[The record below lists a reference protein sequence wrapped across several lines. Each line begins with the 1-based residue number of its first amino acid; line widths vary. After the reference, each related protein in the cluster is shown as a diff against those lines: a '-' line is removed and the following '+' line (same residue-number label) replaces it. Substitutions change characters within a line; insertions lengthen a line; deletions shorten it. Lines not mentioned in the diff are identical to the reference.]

1 MKTSAENTDP
11 FAIKTICQS
20 LLKKGLIK
28 RGQAKSILSQE
39 ERIHKKLE
47 DERAKQK
54 GSDRT
59 REIVNPITSVDV
71 IVSMELVRADHET
84 RILDEDI
91 IFQTLAEKWGHPY
104 KKIDPLKLN
113 LNLVTTTIPRNFA
126 LKHLVL
132 PIHIAKGTLTVATP
146 DPFNRE
152 VMEDI
157 TRVTNMQISIVI
169 SSKGDIIKLI
179 DEFFGFKR
187 SIAAAEDLF
196 ATTGI
201 DLGNLEQYVKIKSDG
216 DLTSNDQH
224 IVNAVNHVFLYA
236 FDQRASDI
244 HIEPKR
250 EETRVRMR
258 IDGVLH
264 TVYKVPKKVHN
275 AVVTRIKALSR
286 LNMAEKRKP
295 QDGRIKTDRG
305 GAEIEIRI
313 SMVPTA
319 FGEKV
324 VMRVMD
330 PEVLFQDLAGL
341 GFSDH
346 DKERYNSYINLPH
359 GMALVC
365 GPTGSG
371 KSTTLYSTLR
381 QLSTPQNNVIT
392 VEDPIEMVHEDFNQI
407 GIMPSAGVT
416 FDTILRTIL
425 RQDPDIIMVGEM
437 RDLETAQNAIQAAL
451 TGHLV
456 LSTLH
461 TNDAPTAITRLLDL
475 GVHSFLIQ
483 ATLAGIQA
491 QRLVRTICSYCV
503 EPLAIKG
510 SKLRT
515 MGLEVGTDD
524 ELSLRHGIGCPN
536 CRNTGYRGRTGIYEV
551 IPYTESLRKLT
562 AATADIE
569 TIRNQ
574 AIKEGM
580 TTLRE
585 SAITK
590 MLQGITTYQ
599 DVQRVT
605 WETI

>member
-1 MKTSAENTDP
+1 MPADSTDP
-11 FAIKTICQS
+11 FSIKTICQC
-20 LLKKGLIK
+20 LLKNGLIK
-28 RGQAKSILSQE
+28 RGQAKSIIAQE
-39 ERIHKKLE
+39 ARILKKLE

-54 GSDRT
+54 GNDRT

-71 IVSMELVRADHET
+71 IVSLNLVRADHET
-84 RILDEDI
+84 RVLDEDI
-91 IFQTLAEKWGHPY
+91 IFQTLAESWGHPY

-132 PIHIAKGTLTVATP
+132 PIHIEDETLTIATP

-169 SSKGDIIKLI
+169 SSKGDITKLI
-179 DEFFGFKR
+179 NEFFGFKR

-196 ATTGI
+196 STTGI
-201 DLGNLEQYVKIKSDG
+201 DLGNLEQYVKIKAEG
-216 DLTSNDQH
+216 DFTSSDQH

-305 GAEIEIRI
+305 DAEIEIRI
-313 SMVPTA
+313 SVVPTA

-330 PEVLFQDLAGL
+330 PEVLFQDLVGL
-341 GFSDH
+341 GFSDN
-346 DKERYNSYINLPH
+346 DKERYNSFINLPH

-371 KSTTLYSTLR
+371 KSTTLYSSLR

-392 VEDPIEMVHEDFNQI
+392 VEDPIEMVHEGFNQI

-416 FDTILRTIL
+416 FGNILRTIL

-437 RDLETAQNAIQAAL
+437 RDLETAQNALQAAL

-475 GVHSFLIQ
+475 GVQSFLLQ

-491 QRLVRTICSYCV
+491 QRLVRRICSYCM
-503 EPLAIKG
+503 EPFTIMGSELRVKG
-510 SKLRT
+510 LDA
-515 MGLEVGTDD
+515 GTDD
-524 ELSLRHGIGCPN
+524 ELTLRRGVGCPQ
-536 CRNTGYRGRTGIYEV
+536 CRNTGYRGRTGIYEI
-551 IPYTESLRKLT
+551 IPYTEALRKLT
-562 AATADIE
+562 TATADIKL
-569 TIRNQ
+569 IREQ

-580 TTLRE
+580 TTLRQ
-585 SAITK
+585 SAIEK
-590 MLQGITTYQ
+590 MMAGITTYQ